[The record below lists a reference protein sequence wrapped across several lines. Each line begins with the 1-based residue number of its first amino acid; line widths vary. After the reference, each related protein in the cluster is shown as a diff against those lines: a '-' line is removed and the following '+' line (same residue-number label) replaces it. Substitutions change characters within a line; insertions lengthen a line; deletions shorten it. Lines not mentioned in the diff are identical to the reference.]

1 MGHKTHPREDFSRQ
15 MGPAFGLMHSCGG
28 DFVFVI
34 YPYIIIQPKRT
45 TMKRALQRGFTL
57 IELLVVITIIA
68 ILASLAVPTFNVIQ
82 DMANQTST
90 SNNCRQ
96 IIMAM
101 KIFAQENNSI
111 YPDSYNNPQTG
122 GQAVTANDAFR
133 VLIQEEVIQDERIFG
148 AKASAYLPDGN
159 VGTAPS
165 YDQALQAGEN
175 HWALTQGQ
183 TTSSSG
189 IMPLVFENPLAPSW
203 PPNWNCDAAG
213 QLKPGRTWRGG
224 KIIIGRNDNSVN
236 VEQLASKRGPS
247 VGPKAMAGGYD
258 IFTMASQN
266 QPQQVLNILSTGGA
280 SFQGGDPSMGG
291 LPGAPGA
298 MPALPGAPG
307 AMPALP
313 GAPGGLPAL
322 PGAPGGLPALPGAPP
337 AQ

>member
-1 MGHKTHPREDFSRQ
+1 MTSG
-15 MGPAFGLMHSCGG
+15 AG
-28 DFVFVI
+28 DNVPGI
-34 YPYIIIQPKRT
+34 YIYIIIQTKRT

-159 VGTAPS
+159 IGTSPS

-183 TTSSSG
+183 TTSSNG

-224 KIIIGRNDNSVN
+224 KVIIGRNDNSVN
-236 VEQLASKRGPS
+236 VEQLASKKGPS

-266 QPQQVLNILSTGGA
+266 QPQQVLNILSTGGS
-280 SFQGGDPSMGG
+280 SFQGGDPSM
-291 LPGAPGA
+291 
-298 MPALPGAPG
+298 ALPG
-307 AMPALP
+307 

-322 PGAPGGLPALPGAPP
+322 PGAPGGLPALPGAPGGLPPAPGGLPALPGAPPP

>member
-1 MGHKTHPREDFSRQ
+1 
-15 MGPAFGLMHSCGG
+15 
-28 DFVFVI
+28 
-34 YPYIIIQPKRT
+34 
-45 TMKRALQRGFTL
+45 MKRALQRGFTL

-68 ILASLAVPTFNVIQ
+68 ILASLAVPTFGVIQ

-111 YPDSYNNPQTG
+111 YPDSYQNPNTG

-133 VLIQEEVIQDERIFG
+133 VLLQEEVIQDERIFG
-148 AKASAYLPDGN
+148 AKASMYIPDGN
-159 VGTAPS
+159 IGTAPG

-175 HWALTQGQ
+175 HWAMTQGQ
-183 TTSSSG
+183 TTSSNG
-189 IMPLVFENPLAPSW
+189 IMPLVYENPLAPSW

-224 KIIIGRNDNSVN
+224 KVIIGRNDNSVG
-236 VEQLASKRGPS
+236 VEQLASKRGGS

-266 QPQQVLNILSTGGA
+266 QPQQVLNILAGGGQ
-280 SFQGGDPSMGG
+280 SQQMMGDPSGQLQG
-291 LPGAPGA
+291 
-298 MPALPGAPG
+298 
-307 AMPALP
+307 LP

-322 PGAPGGLPALPGAPP
+322 PGAPGGLPPAPGGLPPLPGAAPGGLPALPGAPP
-337 AQ
+337 GQSSELI